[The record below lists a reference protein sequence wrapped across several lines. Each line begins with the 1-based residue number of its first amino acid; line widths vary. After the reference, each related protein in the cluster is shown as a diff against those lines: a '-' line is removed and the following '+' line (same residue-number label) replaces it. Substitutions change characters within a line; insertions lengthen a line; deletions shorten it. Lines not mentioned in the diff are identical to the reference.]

1 MISVILPV
9 GGESSFYVEM
19 CLANIAETCGLPMSD
34 FDMVIL
40 TGSTISPRMQAGLD
54 RAAKTYK
61 FRVLAAP
68 VSSGIHLEMLDWV
81 VKQDIGEWFFPTHMD
96 MFWQP
101 NEIPW
106 LASAINI
113 IKQTPDAYAMCL
125 SHDLAGSWF
134 KLDGK
139 TLHPAYDH
147 IGAYKTKAI
156 IDNNWSFLW
165 GKLNQK
171 VSVPIQSIINE
182 KRLTWS
188 KRTVSSFSQQGEV
201 VKPDSWI
208 DGSWALSLELN
219 ILHPDKIIVLN
230 RTPGFHH
237 VWCYIRNTNSI
248 RRQPNIIKMDM
259 YNSQFVTQ
267 SWRWAIHAC
276 VCSTY
281 LDKDEF
287 KDIILPYKSVA
298 MIRNTTYLTHP
309 VLDIFKR
316 YATPSK
322 NKLGCDSH
330 FGVEAIQLND
340 KLLHCRKLM

>member
-101 NEIPW
+101 NRIPW
-106 LASAINI
+106 LSAAINI

-125 SHDLAGSWF
+125 SHNIGGSWF
-134 KLDGK
+134 KLDERIF
-139 TLHPAYDH
+139 HPAYDH
-147 IGAYKTKAI
+147 IGAYNKKAFL
-156 IDNNWSFLW
+156 DHNWSFAW
-165 GKLNQK
+165 GTVEHIVSRPILNL
-171 VSVPIQSIINE
+171 IQE
-182 KRLTWS
+182 KRLLWS
-188 KRTVSSFSQQGEV
+188 QSGETISL
-201 VKPDSWI
+201 DSWI
-208 DGSWALSLELN
+208 DGSWGLCLELN
-219 ILHPDKIIVLN
+219 ILHPNKIIVLN
-230 RTPGFHH
+230 RVPEFHH
-237 VWCYIRNTNSI
+237 IWSYIRNVNSTI
-248 RRQPNIIKMDM
+248 RLDNIVKM
-259 YNSQFVTQ
+259 NLLRSQFILE

-298 MIRNTTYLTHP
+298 VIRNTTYLTHS

-316 YATPSK
+316 YATPDK
-322 NKLGCDSH
+322 NHLGCDSH

-340 KLLHCRKLM
+340 RLLSCRKLL